1 MSKVYMFHHKGNKG
15 TKKQILNIQQSLYPS
30 WYLRWKKPVKLKVTL
45 EGKPV
50 ANEYL
55 IEIHNYISEK
65 IDHAQNRKD
74 DASANNKLESQ
85 RFYEGQL
92 KEWRHL
98 RKYLAE
104 KVDLKTQKYF

>member
-1 MSKVYMFHHKGNKG
+1 M
-15 TKKQILNIQQSLYPS
+15 
-30 WYLRWKKPVKLKVTL
+30 
-45 EGKPV
+45 

-65 IDHAQNRKD
+65 ILRAQNRKD
-74 DASANNKLESQ
+74 RANANNEMASQ

-92 KEWRHL
+92 KEWHHL
-98 RKYLAE
+98 RTYLTE

>member
-1 MSKVYMFHHKGNKG
+1 M
-15 TKKQILNIQQSLYPS
+15 
-30 WYLRWKKPVKLKVTL
+30 
-45 EGKPV
+45 

-65 IDHAQNRKD
+65 IAVAQSRKD
-74 DASANNKLESQ
+74 EANVNNELETQ

-92 KEWRHL
+92 KEWHHL

-104 KVDLKTQKYF
+104 TVDLKTQKYF

>member
-1 MSKVYMFHHKGNKG
+1 M
-15 TKKQILNIQQSLYPS
+15 
-30 WYLRWKKPVKLKVTL
+30 
-45 EGKPV
+45 

-65 IDHAQNRKD
+65 IASAQNRKNEATAD
-74 DASANNKLESQ
+74 NKLELR

-92 KEWRHL
+92 KEWHHL

-104 KVDLKTQKYF
+104 TVDLKTQKYF

>member
-1 MSKVYMFHHKGNKG
+1 M
-15 TKKQILNIQQSLYPS
+15 
-30 WYLRWKKPVKLKVTL
+30 
-45 EGKPV
+45 

-65 IDHAQNRKD
+65 ILRAQNRND
-74 DASANNKLESQ
+74 EANANNDMESR

-92 KEWRHL
+92 NEWHHL
-98 RKYLAE
+98 RTYLAE

>member
-1 MSKVYMFHHKGNKG
+1 M
-15 TKKQILNIQQSLYPS
+15 
-30 WYLRWKKPVKLKVTL
+30 
-45 EGKPV
+45 

-65 IDHAQNRKD
+65 IARAQSRKNK
-74 DASANNKLESQ
+74 ANANKELESV

-92 KEWRHL
+92 KEWHHL

-104 KVDLKTQKYF
+104 TVDLKTQKYF

>member
-1 MSKVYMFHHKGNKG
+1 M
-15 TKKQILNIQQSLYPS
+15 
-30 WYLRWKKPVKLKVTL
+30 
-45 EGKPV
+45 

-65 IDHAQNRKD
+65 I
-74 DASANNKLESQ
+74 ASAQSRKTEANTDNNLELK

-92 KEWRHL
+92 KEWHHL

-104 KVDLKTQKYF
+104 TVDLKTQKYF

>member
-1 MSKVYMFHHKGNKG
+1 M
-15 TKKQILNIQQSLYPS
+15 
-30 WYLRWKKPVKLKVTL
+30 
-45 EGKPV
+45 

-65 IDHAQNRKD
+65 IACAQNRKTESITD
-74 DASANNKLESQ
+74 NNLELQ

-92 KEWRHL
+92 KELHHL

-104 KVDLKTQKYF
+104 TVDLKTQKYY

>member
-1 MSKVYMFHHKGNKG
+1 M
-15 TKKQILNIQQSLYPS
+15 
-30 WYLRWKKPVKLKVTL
+30 
-45 EGKPV
+45 
-50 ANEYL
+50 ANDYL

-65 IDHAQNRKD
+65 IAHAQSRKD
-74 DASANNKLESQ
+74 EANANNELESR

-92 KEWRHL
+92 IEWHHL